1 MIYGRENAKLKDI
14 MDIIAPENIKNKLL
28 ETDIMMRKDKKQIFH
43 LVSITDIVKKIL
55 SKYPNAKVNNL
66 GEKDVLIEF
75 KPKKKENQVLKFL
88 KISFVVIVLLTGS
101 STAIMSFH
109 SDAQMTQIF
118 RNYSKI
124 LLGQDKEKPHII
136 DIPYSIG
143 LAAGI
148 IMFFNHFGG
157 KKLTKDPTPIDVE
170 MNLYET
176 DVNETLITN
185 LEQINEKKGK
195 SND

>member
-1 MIYGRENAKLKDI
+1 MYGKEVAKLRDI
-14 MDIIAPENIKNKLL
+14 MDIIAPEDAKNKLL
-28 ETDIMMRKDKKQIFH
+28 ETDILVRKDKTQTFH
-43 LVSITDIVKKIL
+43 LVSITDIINKIL

-66 GEKDVLIEF
+66 GEKDILIEF
-75 KPKKKENQVLKFL
+75 KPKKKEKSVWKFL
-88 KISFVVIVLLTGS
+88 KVTFVVVVLLTGS

-124 LLGQDKEKPHII
+124 LLGEDKEKPHII

-148 IMFFNHFGG
+148 IIFFNHFGG
-157 KKLTKDPTPIDVE
+157 RKLTKDPTPIDVE
-170 MNLYET
+170 MNLYDK
-176 DVNETLITN
+176 DVNETLIAN
-185 LEQINEKKGK
+185 LEKKGK
-195 SND
+195 KDD

>member
-1 MIYGRENAKLKDI
+1 
-14 MDIIAPENIKNKLL
+14 MDIIAPEDAKNKLL
-28 ETDIMMRKDKKQIFH
+28 ETDILVRKDKTQTFH
-43 LVSITDIVKKIL
+43 LVSITDIINKIL

-66 GEKDVLIEF
+66 GEKDILIEF
-75 KPKKKENQVLKFL
+75 KPKKKEKSVWKFL
-88 KISFVVIVLLTGS
+88 KVTFVVVVLLTGS

-124 LLGQDKEKPHII
+124 LLGEDKEKPHII

-148 IMFFNHFGG
+148 IIFFNHFGG
-157 KKLTKDPTPIDVE
+157 RKLTKDPTPIDVE
-170 MNLYET
+170 MNLYDK
-176 DVNETLITN
+176 DVNETLIAN
-185 LEQINEKKGK
+185 LEKKGK
-195 SND
+195 KDD